1 MLLLQRTI
9 LRMILFANVAK
20 RLRYF
25 LVPPPPFS
33 DAVSGPVPGRPHL
46 SGKVQGTGLTCLLV
60 GTFKLCS
67 SLVVQVQATGP
78 YLAYWRGAKFVVAY
92 QEAQGCTIGLY
103 LP

>member
-33 DAVSGPVPGRPHL
+33 DAVSGPACYWAVTCHMRHTICVFL
-46 SGKVQGTGLTCLLV
+46 HDMVQIYV
-60 GTFKLCS
+60 
-67 SLVVQVQATGP
+67 
-78 YLAYWRGAKFVVAY
+78 
-92 QEAQGCTIGLY
+92 E
-103 LP
+103 